1 MKKDRFIGFI
11 YSDRIQMV
19 PQEQYRGHELVPD
32 VDDEGHNES
41 DAEYQ

>member
-1 MKKDRFIGFI
+1 MVTFISFI

-32 VDDEGHNES
+32 VDDESHNES

>member
-1 MKKDRFIGFI
+1 MFIGFI

-19 PQEQYRGHELVPD
+19 PQEQYRGHELETY
-32 VDDEGHNES
+32 VDDENYDVP

>member
-1 MKKDRFIGFI
+1 MKKDRFIGFV

-19 PQEQYRGHELVPD
+19 PQEQYRIHEFEPD
-32 VDDEGHNES
+32 GDDESHNLF